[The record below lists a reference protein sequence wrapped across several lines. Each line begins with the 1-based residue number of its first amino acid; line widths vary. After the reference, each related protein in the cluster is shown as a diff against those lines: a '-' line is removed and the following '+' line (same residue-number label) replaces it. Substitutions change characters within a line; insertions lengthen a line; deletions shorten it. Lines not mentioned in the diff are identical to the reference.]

1 MYNKETGDS
10 MAKLIYDF
18 NNLLSDKI
26 GNKNGVAEQDIND
39 ISEFLRKAQ
48 ETVFVNPSAEH
59 QAVFDILEKVDL
71 SAIKKLASEVRQS
84 CENFVVLGIGGS
96 SLGSM
101 AIFEA
106 LVDNGY
112 IYMPREKRGG
122 PRFFVEDSIDP
133 EAIGGLL
140 TAIDLKETVFC
151 VVSKSGKT
159 TETMTQFLYFRDLC
173 EQQFGDDWV
182 KHFVVLTDDNQNFLH
197 DYAKENNLPMLIIP
211 TQLGGRYSVLSAVG
225 LFPSAVLGLNIE
237 NMISGAKSMLKV
249 GKTQNVWENAPLL
262 SAAINY
268 INYKR
273 GKNITVMIP
282 YSETLNIFDDWFCQ
296 LWGESIGRNKTA
308 DGRILEG
315 NNRIGQTPI
324 QVTGPSVQHSQFQL
338 YLEGPDDKT
347 FTFVGIK
354 NFKKDIKL
362 PPKICEVF
370 DKEIPQNKTFG
381 DLLNIE
387 RVASER
393 ALTMF
398 GKPSET
404 IIIEKADEESLGKIF
419 MFFILKM
426 LFTGAMLG
434 ITPFGQPAVEY
445 IKREVARLVDASIEQ
460 ETQHTI
466 VL

>member
-1 MYNKETGDS
+1 

-26 GNKNGVAEQDIND
+26 GNKNGVTEQDINN
-39 ISEFLRKAQ
+39 IKELIKKAQ
-48 ETVFVNPSAEH
+48 ELVFVNPSEEH
-59 QAVFDILEKVDL
+59 KAVFDILDNVDL
-71 SAIKKLASEVRQS
+71 PAIKKLATEVRQN

-96 SLGSM
+96 SLGGM

-112 IYMPREKRGG
+112 NYMSREKRGG

-140 TAIDLKETVFC
+140 SAIELKDTIFC

-173 EQQFGDDWV
+173 EQQFGNDWT
-182 KHFVVLTDDNQNFLH
+182 KHFIVLTDNNQNFLH
-197 DYAKENNLPMLIIP
+197 NYAEENNLPTLIIP

-237 NMISGAKSMLKV
+237 NMISGAKSMLEV
-249 GKTQNVWENAPLL
+249 GKKPNIWENAPLL
-262 SAAINY
+262 SAGINY
-268 INYKR
+268 VNYKR
-273 GKNITVMIP
+273 GKDITVMIP

-308 DGRILEG
+308 NGRILEG

-338 YLEGPDDKT
+338 YLEGPDDKI
-347 FTFVGIK
+347 FTFVGIQ
-354 NFKKDIKL
+354 NFKNDIKL
-362 PPKICEVF
+362 PTKIGGVF
-370 DKEIPQNKTFG
+370 GKEIPHSKSFG

-404 IIIEKADEESLGKIF
+404 IIMEKTDEESLGKIF

-445 IKREVARLVDASIEQ
+445 IKREVGRLVDIDIEQ
-460 ETQHTI
+460 ETKHSI
-466 VL
+466 EL